1 MQATDFEN
9 LQDEASKH
17 INQAQAITL
26 LIFTDQ
32 AYTKLNPAVMDNA
45 LWALTDTLER
55 LNQLLD
61 VPNQLKLA

>member
-1 MQATDFEN
+1 MQATDFETF
-9 LQDEASKH
+9 QDEASKH
-17 INQAQAITL
+17 VNQAKAIAT

-32 AYTKLNPAVMDNA
+32 AYSKLNTDVMDNA

-61 VPNQLKLA
+61 VPIQLKLA

>member
-1 MQATDFEN
+1 MQATDFN
-9 LQDEASKH
+9 FQDEASKH
-17 INQAQAITL
+17 VNQAQAIAL

-32 AYTKLNPAVMDNA
+32 AYTKLNPVVMDNA
-45 LWALTDTLER
+45 LLALHDTLER